1 MNNLKL
7 LKQYAD
13 TGAILSQYQLD
24 KLSPGLQNSYIR
36 RRILQAQESDS
47 YKIYWYEE
55 QYCPE
60 EYQEKL
66 KRDRFE
72 NGRLLPEEYLELSE
86 EERMYYIAEKGGI
99 LTAETFNE
107 SSEEIKVLFATQR
120 MGHPAFN
127 LKMFNYLPKKQR
139 LRYLEYK
146 SRHSMP
152 VKIYAE
158 LTDDEKVFF
167 LTNQSINRTCINH
180 VFMFSA
186 NTTQELLDK
195 AFMGKLK
202 ADRLLHHNE
211 LKKAS
216 VDVQIAHLDKLI
228 TNGGE
233 LSRHEYF
240 DLHPKARDYFHDN
253 EGYLE

>member
-1 MNNLKL
+1 MNSLNL

-24 KLSPGLQNSYIR
+24 KLSPGLQKSYIR
-36 RRILQAQESDS
+36 RRILQAQESDR
-47 YKIYWYEE
+47 YEIYRYEE

-66 KRDRFE
+66 KRNRFE

-86 EERMYYIAEKGGI
+86 EERKYYITEKAGM
-99 LTAETFNE
+99 LTAETFKE
-107 SSEEIKVLFATQR
+107 SSEEIKVLFAIQK

-139 LRYLEYK
+139 LRYIEHK

-167 LTNQSINRTCINH
+167 LTNQSIHRTCINH

-186 NTTQELLDK
+186 NTSQELLDR

-202 ADRLLHHNE
+202 AGRLLHHKE
-211 LKKAS
+211 LKIAS

-228 TNGGE
+228 ANGGE
-233 LSRHEYF
+233 LFRHEYF
-240 DLHPKARDYFHDN
+240 DLHPKARNYFHDN
-253 EGYLE
+253 DGYLE